1 MTNGTKP
8 RILYLQKILTER
20 TDEKNP
26 LSTNQ
31 IIKILQD
38 DYGISAHRTTISKD
52 IEALIEFGIE
62 IVTIH
67 STQSKYYVNKRLF
80 DTAELKLLV
89 DAVEASKVITTNKSK
104 DLINKI
110 RCLTSIGQA
119 RELKRNNFTVKR
131 IESDNELIYEITNTI
146 NEAINKNKQIEF
158 RYYEYTGLKK
168 KALKNNGEL
177 YKISPYYMIWSGD
190 FYYVLGH
197 SEKHK
202 KMVTFRVDRI
212 AESPNIS
219 HNDSVALP
227 DDFDINEYTKS
238 VFFMYDG
245 ERITVELRC
254 ENSLMKYI
262 VDRFGEDVITLA
274 YDMYSFKAVVDVLV
288 GPTFLGWI
296 FGCGGKIQI
305 LSPDNVRIKYL
316 EMLKHSNNNEK
327 IN

>member
-8 RILYLQKILTER
+8 RILYFQKILTER

-131 IESDNELIYEITNTI
+131 IESDNELIFEITNTI

-177 YKISPYYMIWSGD
+177 YKISPYYMIWTD

-197 SEKHK
+197 SEKYN

-245 ERITVELRC
+245 ERITVELHC

-288 GPTFLGWI
+288 DPTFLGWI

-316 EMLKHSNNNEK
+316 EMLKH
-327 IN
+327 